1 MLPRVEHAPAFTP
14 QNRLSQTLTSRTS
27 LSVLAAINR
36 ALVTARAKE
45 SNAKAQITDTSAKMD
60 LSTKLLKAVIAQ
72 QERASVAVLTPDY
85 DKSVHSASR
94 KNHQN
99 AAVVIIGAG
108 ISGMC
113 MAIDMIRKNKSRD
126 FIILERGSQ
135 VGGTWSDN
143 KYPGACCDVWSHLYS
158 YSFEPNP
165 NWSRQYPGQE
175 EIYAYLV
182 GVAEKW
188 GLFKHIRFNTSVEEA
203 VWSDKENKWK
213 VNVSVSGEKSA
224 QYGANYTIT
233 GDFLASGVGQ
243 LNTPQYP
250 DIEGLDSFEGKMLHS
265 ARWDWSIDLEGKK
278 IGIIGNGA
286 TAAQIIPEVSKVCE
300 NLVIF
305 QRTPNWVVPRADE
318 ELGPIIR
325 SMFKYVPGL
334 RARYRAILMD
344 VREDFFDT
352 NMRKNTTE
360 NDHVRDWAISLLK
373 KQIPNRPDLWAK
385 LTPNYSPGCKRI
397 LMTDNLLPSLAQPQV
412 FIETTPIQRIT
423 PNGIEVDGKE
433 HELDILILA
442 TGFRATEF
450 MYPIKI
456 RGTDGRSLEDIWRGG
471 AQAFRGVT
479 VESLPNFGMLYGPNT
494 NLGHTSIILM
504 IEAQSRYISSMIE
517 KVLKAK
523 SVGKELKIQPRP
535 DVVKAYNEMVQ
546 ERMKDLTFSDSSCQ
560 SWYKTDDGLITNN
573 WCGTVVE
580 YQKRLSN
587 IDWVGEYEVS
597 GSGSDVVLKRGK
609 ENIGRVVEE
618 TVVPVIAI
626 TTYVTLAAALTFG
639 YKAASKSPAVQK
651 FVANLF

>member
-1 MLPRVEHAPAFTP
+1 
-14 QNRLSQTLTSRTS
+14 
-27 LSVLAAINR
+27 
-36 ALVTARAKE
+36 
-45 SNAKAQITDTSAKMD
+45 MD
-60 LSTKLLKAVIAQ
+60 KKILKAFIAQ
-72 QERASVAVLTPDY
+72 QERASVAILTPDY

-94 KNHQN
+94 ENHSN

-113 MAIDMIRKNKSRD
+113 KAIDMIRKNKSRD
-126 FIILERGSQ
+126 FVILERGSQ

-188 GLFKHIRFNTSVEEA
+188 GLYKHIRFNTSVEEA
-203 VWSDKENKWK
+203 VWSDKENKWN
-213 VNVSVSGEKSA
+213 VHVSVSGEKSS
-224 QYGANYTIT
+224 QYGAAYTISS
-233 GDFLASGVGQ
+233 DFLASGVGQ

-250 DIEGLDSFEGKMLHS
+250 DIEGLDTFEGKMLHS
-265 ARWDWSIDLEGKK
+265 SRWDWSIGLEGKK

-300 NLVIF
+300 SLTIF

-318 ELGPIIR
+318 VLGPIIR
-325 SMFKYVPGL
+325 SAFKYVPGL

-344 VREDFFDT
+344 VREEFFDA
-352 NMRKNTTE
+352 NMRKNTEE
-360 NDHVRDWAISLLK
+360 NDHVREWAISLLK
-373 KQIPNRPDLWAK
+373 RQIPGRPDLWEK

-397 LMTDNLLPSLAQPQV
+397 LMTDNLLPSLAQPHV

-423 PNGIEVDGKE
+423 PAGVEVEGKE
-433 HELDILILA
+433 YEFDLLILA

-456 RGTDGRSLEDIWRGG
+456 RGANGRSLEDIWRGG
-471 AQAFRGVT
+471 ARAFRGVT
-479 VESLPNFGMLYGPNT
+479 VESLPNFGMMYGPNT

-523 SVGKELKIQPRP
+523 SQGQQLAISPRP
-535 DVVKAYNEMVQ
+535 EVVKAYNEMVQ

-560 SWYKTDDGLITNN
+560 SWYKTEDGLITNN

-580 YQKRLSN
+580 YQKRLSQ

-597 GSGSDVVLKRGK
+597 GSGSEVAVKRGK

-626 TTYVTLAAALTFG
+626 TTYVTLAAALTLG
-639 YKAASKSPAVQK
+639 YRAASKSPTVQK
-651 FVANLF
+651 LVSKFF